1 MASIHEDWSVARFET
16 ERPELCA
23 FLKNGP
29 IAAME
34 KGCPRILV
42 RAPVKSGKRQMV
54 EYAAQRDSAV
64 AQQRVH
70 GFISAWHRT
79 ADQEQRDELK
89 AYRIKVWSG
98 LDQKKVEG
106 FNTWVLIQIKQG
118 KDVVLHLDECDHGSG
133 ERQILGKIWRRWRE
147 NEHVKFILYSATPEE
162 VIYSR
167 EIAVRKEDEDDNAA
181 AQMLEEM
188 ITDGMRFN
196 YTPPAAFCGPQRF
209 LRENLIHEAKPF
221 FVKTEEGYSLS
232 SQGKEIV
239 AQMLASMVVDRR
251 RNILV
256 LRLSYSE
263 GGAAR
268 AEKKDN
274 KAIYQFLR
282 NVEAFPEL
290 APFLVFVD
298 KGEGVVTCRRVMSE
312 KIQWSNADWW
322 AAKTTE
328 RPLLVVCDQTS
339 SRSTE
344 WACHDR
350 VYATHDYRNQ
360 LTFSVVSQAQERVN
374 HYASKYGGFQP
385 IKVYGHKK
393 TFQLSAGEI
402 DYETYLNHE
411 WEMRKVD
418 KRKTG
423 DQELYQIRK
432 VADKTAHP
440 AYPQPVSELEGNRI
454 LQDLGCSA
462 EITLSARVRGGIGL
476 VPVVESTF
484 IPCTKESFET
494 LRAAGKF
501 EKTWDN
507 TFVASE
513 KLGLVNGE
521 YQSVIRSKPAVRS
534 YDEVVAEGWGVNKTY
549 THRQHVCRKDGVLGI
564 CVRKF
569 VGEESMDRLTAYK
582 SMYAP
587 RS

>member
-1 MASIHEDWSVARFET
+1 MASIYEDWSVARFET
-16 ERPELCA
+16 ERPELCE
-23 FLKNGP
+23 FLKSGP

-34 KGCPRILV
+34 KNCPRILI

-54 EYAAQRDSAV
+54 EYVAQRDSAV
-64 AQQRVH
+64 AQKRVH
-70 GFISAWHRT
+70 GFVSAWHRT
-79 ADQEQRDELK
+79 ADQEQRAELK
-89 AYRIKVWSG
+89 AYRIKIWSG
-98 LDQKKVEG
+98 LDQSKVVRCG
-106 FNTWVLIQIKQG
+106 IWIRDMISQG
-118 KDVVLHLDECDHGSG
+118 KHIVLHIDECDHGSG
-133 ERQILGKIWRRWRE
+133 ERQILGKLWRKWHE
-147 NEHVKFILYSATPEE
+147 NEHVTFILYSATPEE

-167 EIAVRKEDEDDNAA
+167 EIDDDDHDA
-181 AQMLEEM
+181 MLQEM
-188 ITDGMRFN
+188 ITEGLRFN
-196 YTPPAAFCGPQRF
+196 YTPPAGFCGPQRF

-221 FVKTEEGYSLS
+221 FIKTEEGYSLS
-232 SQGKEIV
+232 AQGKEIV
-239 AQMLASMVVDRR
+239 AQMLASMAVDRR

-263 GGAAR
+263 GGGKR

-298 KGEGVVTCRRVMSE
+298 KGEGAVACRRVMSE

-385 IKVYGHKK
+385 IKIYGHKK

-462 EITLSARVRGGIGL
+462 DITLSARVRGGIGL

-484 IPCTKESFET
+484 VPCTKESFET
-494 LRAAGKF
+494 LRAAGRVGSLNCHNPFVEAEARTERGPNGQLPCYIRGEWKF
-501 EKTWDN
+501 RTAE
-507 TFVASE
+507 
-513 KLGLVNGE
+513 G
-521 YQSVIRSKPAVRS
+521 
-534 YDEVVAEGWGVNKTY
+534 VVAEGWGVNKNTKE
-549 THRQHVCRKDGVLGI
+549 RRHVCYRGGAVGVMF
-564 CVRKF
+564 RKF
-569 VGEESMDRLTAYK
+569 VREESMDRLTAYK

-587 RS
+587 RR